1 MFDVPLSGKKRLA
14 TGGTVAERYDM
25 TAASGDQL
33 PPEEN
38 EQLGRNTQAGT
49 TVPNAR
55 GEFLAA
61 TRQLMRGSRAFITG
75 GDAGIGRVIAVGLAR
90 EGVDVAIAYSPDEP
104 AEDAART
111 ATLVE
116 QEGRRCVTM
125 RGDLADEDTC
135 RDAMNHAV
143 AELGGIDILVNVTAL
158 QSTAGDLQGLDDQR
172 WERSFRTNVFSFFMA
187 TRRPLAH
194 LRRRKGRRK
203 HLGEELILK
212 NF

>member
-1 MFDVPLSGKKRLA
+1 
-14 TGGTVAERYDM
+14 VAERYDM

-38 EQLGRNTQAGT
+38 EQQGRNTQPGA
-49 TVPNAR
+49 TVPGPR
-55 GEFLAA
+55 EEFLAA
-61 TRQLMRGSRAFITG
+61 TRQLMRGSRALITG
-75 GDAGIGRVIAVGLAR
+75 GDAGIGRVIAVGLAK

-135 RDAMNHAV
+135 RDAVHHAV

-158 QSTAGDLQGLDDQR
+158 QSTVGDLQGLDDQR
-172 WERSFRTNVFSFFMA
+172 WERSFRANVFSFFMA
-187 TRRPLAH
+187 TRRPLTH

-203 HLGEELILK
+203 HLSEELILR

>member
-1 MFDVPLSGKKRLA
+1 
-14 TGGTVAERYDM
+14 M

-38 EQLGRNTQAGT
+38 EKQAQNAQAGPQ
-49 TVPNAR
+49 VPGPR
-55 GEFLAA
+55 TEFLAA
-61 TRQLMRGSRAFITG
+61 TRQLMRGQRALITG
-75 GDAGIGRVIAVGLAR
+75 GDAGLGRVIAVGLAR

-111 ATLVE
+111 AALVE

-135 RDAMNHAV
+135 RDAVNHAV

-158 QSTAGDLQGLDDQR
+158 PSTVSDLQGLDDQR
-172 WERSFRTNVFSFFMA
+172 WERSFRANVFSFFMA
-187 TRRPLAH
+187 TRRPLTH
-194 LRRRKGRRK
+194 LRRRKGRRR
-203 HLGEELILK
+203 HLSEELILR
-212 NF
+212 NL